1 MPDFVE
7 IAGIVSLNVEPRRAA
22 CRHAGRRHR
31 AGTLQ
36 VFVGQRQ
43 RQGGDGKV
51 IIAEAA
57 AVCASRSRHID
68 EQDAIPGSEVVP
80 ESVEQPCI
88 AGSAE
93 RQRDGTVIRLRD
105 GQGTNGVAAHG
116 GDAAGD
122 AVFRGLVEREILCG
136 ISACRPEGHA
146 HLYLR
151 DGDVGKIQPRQT
163 REVDRA
169 LIARG

>member
-1 MPDFVE
+1 MTLLPH
-7 IAGIVSLNVEPRRAA
+7 SCPRTRCGSSFRCTSVADTK
-22 CRHAGRRHR
+22 RDI
-31 AGTLQ
+31 T
-36 VFVGQRQ
+36 
-43 RQGGDGKV
+43 
-51 IIAEAA
+51 EAA
-57 AVCASRSRHID
+57 AVCASRSRHIN

-80 ESVEQPCI
+80 EGVEQTGI
-88 AGSAE
+88 GAGAE

-122 AVFRGLVEREILCG
+122 AVFRGLVERKILCG
-136 ISACRPEGHA
+136 IAACRPEGHA

-151 DGDVGKIQPRQT
+151 DGDVGKVQTGQP

-169 LIARG
+169 LIARGGVYALPGFTACP